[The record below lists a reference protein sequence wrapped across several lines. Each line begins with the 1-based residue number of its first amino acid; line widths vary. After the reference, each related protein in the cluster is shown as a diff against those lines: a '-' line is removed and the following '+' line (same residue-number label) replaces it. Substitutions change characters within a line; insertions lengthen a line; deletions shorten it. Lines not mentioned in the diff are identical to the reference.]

1 MDGTME
7 LADYVLTI
15 ALGGAFLLG
24 LMFIVMRRE
33 AQVNLQ
39 SGMSAEGLLQQ
50 QSGMGFGK
58 AKKNLERKLA
68 TIQDLLRQQNQG
80 DRQLA
85 EERFNRRR
93 QEQASAEEEAR
104 RQRELLEEQR
114 QSELEEARRREEEEA
129 ARRAA
134 ERDEEEARLAAEQE
148 AARQSDLAAAE
159 EERLAEIEAARQ
171 QEMLES
177 REAAQ
182 RAMAELRARLE
193 REGAQSS
200 DVQISLMWNN
210 YNDLDLHV
218 VCPSGERIHGGNKK
232 SACGGELDVDAN
244 VRAETRKPIENVFWE
259 EGKAPAGRYQVY
271 VHYYKKHK
279 KRRSKDPTKF
289 QVIINEGGDPREYNG
304 ELSMG
309 DPIMLVAEF
318 NLPSPEERAARRAA
332 LEEELRAAGM
342 DVPEAAAAISEVE
355 QNRQAEMEA
364 AEAERLAE
372 IEAAREQEMLEAK
385 AAAQRAMSELQ
396 ARLEREGAQSSDVQ
410 ISLMWN
416 NYNDLDLHVVC
427 PSGERIHGGNKKSA
441 CGGELDVDAN
451 VRAETR
457 KPVENVFW
465 EEGKAPAGTYQVYVH
480 HYKKH
485 QKRKSKDPTK
495 FQVIVTPGGEPL
507 EYSGELSSGD
517 PIMLVTEFN
526 LPSQEEREA
535 RKRELEAEIE
545 AASRAFNDQNTEDKV
560 EASADAD
567 SLVETLEDGAE
578 PEMNV
583 GEDVE
588 GQDDSSDE
596 LPSAP
601 DLDAL
606 SED

>member
-1 MDGTME
+1 MP
-7 LADYVLTI
+7 LADYVLTV
-15 ALGGAFLLG
+15 ALGGAFAVGLL
-24 LMFIVMRRE
+24 FIVMRRE
-33 AQVNLQ
+33 ARVNLQ
-39 SGMSAEGLLQQ
+39 SGMTAEGLLQQ
-50 QSGMGFGK
+50 HSGMGFGK
-58 AKKNLERKLA
+58 AKKNLDRKLA

-80 DRQLA
+80 DRRLA
-85 EERFNRRR
+85 EERFNQRR
-93 QEQASAEEEAR
+93 QQQQEVEAAAQQERDAEAAR
-104 RQRELLEEQR
+104 R

-134 ERDEEEARLAAEQE
+134 ERDAEEARLAAELEDQRQNELAE
-148 AARQSDLAAAE
+148 AEDQ
-159 EERLAEIEAARQ
+159 RLAEIEAARE

-177 REAAQ
+177 RDAAQ
-182 RAMAELRARLE
+182 RAMSELRARLE

-218 VCPSGERIHGGNKK
+218 VCPSGERLHGGNKK

-244 VRAETRKPIENVFWE
+244 VRAETRKPVENVFWE
-259 EGKAPAGRYQVY
+259 EGQAPAGRYQVY

-289 QVIINEGGDPREYNG
+289 QVIVNQGGDPREYNG

-318 NLPSPEERAARRAA
+318 NLPSPEERAAARAA

-342 DVPEAAAAISEVE
+342 DVPETQAAIAEVE
-355 QNRQAEMEA
+355 ETRQAEMEA
-364 AEAERLAE
+364 AEAQRLAE
-372 IEAAREQEMLEAK
+372 IEAAREQEVLEAK
-385 AAAQRAMSELQ
+385 EAAQRAMSELQ

-465 EEGKAPAGTYQVYVH
+465 EEGKAPAGKYQVYVH

-495 FQVIVTPGGEPL
+495 FQVIVTPGGDPL
-507 EYSGELSSGD
+507 EYNGELSSGD
-517 PIMLVTEFN
+517 PIMLVAEFS
-526 LPSQEEREA
+526 LPSPEERET
-535 RKRELEAEIE
+535 RRLEIEAEIRE
-545 AASRAFNDQNTEDKV
+545 AARG
-560 EASADAD
+560 
-567 SLVETLEDGAE
+567 LEDVSVEQKTE
-578 PEMNV
+578 PVEQDEVDND
-583 GEDVE
+583 DV
-588 GQDDSSDE
+588 D

-601 DLDAL
+601 DLDILTA
-606 SED
+606 EE

>member
-1 MDGTME
+1 MP
-7 LADYVLTI
+7 LADYVLTV
-15 ALGGAFLLG
+15 ALGGAFAVGLL
-24 LMFIVMRRE
+24 FIVMRRE
-33 AQVNLQ
+33 ARVNLQ
-39 SGMSAEGLLQQ
+39 SGMTAEGLLQQ
-50 QSGMGFGK
+50 HSGMGFGK
-58 AKKNLERKLA
+58 AKKNLDRKLA

-80 DRQLA
+80 DRRLA
-85 EERFNRRR
+85 EERFNQRR
-93 QEQASAEEEAR
+93 QQQQEVEAAAQQER
-104 RQRELLEEQR
+104 DIENARR

-134 ERDEEEARLAAEQE
+134 ERDAEEARLAAELEDQRQNELAE
-148 AARQSDLAAAE
+148 AEDQ
-159 EERLAEIEAARQ
+159 RLAEIEAARE

-177 REAAQ
+177 RDAAQ
-182 RAMAELRARLE
+182 RAMSELRARLE

-218 VCPSGERIHGGNKK
+218 VCPSGERLHGGNKM

-244 VRAETRKPIENVFWE
+244 VRAETRKPVENVFWE
-259 EGKAPAGRYQVY
+259 EGQAPAGRYQVY

-289 QVIINEGGDPREYNG
+289 QVIINQGGDPREYNG

-318 NLPSPEERAARRAA
+318 NLPSPEERAAARAA

-342 DVPEAAAAISEVE
+342 DVPETQAAIAEVE
-355 QNRQAEMEA
+355 ETRQAEMEA
-364 AEAERLAE
+364 AEAQRLAE
-372 IEAAREQEMLEAK
+372 IEAAREQEVLEAK
-385 AAAQRAMSELQ
+385 EAAQRAMSELQ

-465 EEGKAPAGTYQVYVH
+465 EEGKAPAGKYQVYVH

-495 FQVIVTPGGEPL
+495 FQVIVTPGGDPL
-507 EYSGELSSGD
+507 EYNGELSSGD
-517 PIMLVTEFN
+517 PIMLVAEFT
-526 LPSQEEREA
+526 LPSPEEREA
-535 RKRELEAEIE
+535 RRLELEAEIRE
-545 AASRAFNDQNTEDKV
+545 AARSLDDVSV
-560 EASADAD
+560 ERKTDP
-567 SLVETLEDGAE
+567 VEQDE
-578 PEMNV
+578 V
-583 GEDVE
+583 GDDDV
-588 GQDDSSDE
+588 D

-601 DLDAL
+601 DLDILTA
-606 SED
+606 EE

>member
-1 MDGTME
+1 MP

-15 ALGGAFLLG
+15 ALGGAFALG

-50 QSGMGFGK
+50 HSGMGFGK
-58 AKKNLERKLA
+58 AKKNLDRKLA

-85 EERFNRRR
+85 EERFNQRR
-93 QEQASAEEEAR
+93 QEQSASEEAAR
-104 RQRELLEEQR
+104 RQRELDEAQR
-114 QSELEEARRREEEEA
+114 QSELEAARQRQEEEA

-134 ERDEEEARLAAEQE
+134 ERDAEEARLAAEQE
-148 AARQSDLAAAE
+148 AQRQAELAEAE
-159 EERLAEIEAARQ
+159 QERQAEIEAARE
-171 QEMLES
+171 QEKLES

-182 RAMAELRARLE
+182 RAMSELRARLE

-218 VCPSGERIHGGNKK
+218 LCPSGERIHGGNKT

-244 VRAETRKPIENVFWE
+244 VRAETRKPVENVFWE
-259 EGKAPAGRYQVY
+259 DGKAPAGRYQVY

-289 QVIINEGGDPREYNG
+289 QVIINEGGDMREYNG
-304 ELSMG
+304 ELTAG

-318 NLPSPEERAARRAA
+318 NLPSPEERAAKRRE
-332 LEEELRAAGM
+332 LEAELRAAGM
-342 DVPEAAAAISEVE
+342 DVPESQAAIAEVE
-355 QNRQAEMEA
+355 ENRQAEIEA

-372 IEAAREQEMLEAK
+372 IEAAREQEVLEAK
-385 AAAQRAMSELQ
+385 EAAQRAMSELQ

-427 PSGERIHGGNKKSA
+427 PSGERIHGGNKTSA

-507 EYSGELSSGD
+507 EYNGELSAGD
-517 PIMLVTEFN
+517 PIMLVAEFT
-526 LPSQEEREA
+526 LPSPEEREA

-545 AASRAFNDQNTEDKV
+545 AASRSYDDIGTEAKV
-560 EASADAD
+560 E
-567 SLVETLEDGAE
+567 
-578 PEMNV
+578 
-583 GEDVE
+583 
-588 GQDDSSDE
+588 DDSGGATSVLEPSEDE

-606 SED
+606 MNDE